1 MELIGTKKES
11 AKMPPRR
18 PIPQEPAPDIPT
30 ERAYEL
36 LSRQLEKL
44 KSFSGLP
51 YQQAEPIEG
60 EWFQLSE
67 KLMARSFGKDSSN
80 YRNFSH
86 AHSAGHYQR
95 RAYGAVGVDHRL
107 HQSNLVARCK
117 AYETALNS
125 TLAELR
131 LDMPEDEIKGT
142 YEPGEEYEFYR
153 DVKFVVGLAHTELF
167 IVDAYLSTE
176 IFDVYAASISRSVRF
191 RLLGANVRPE
201 VIALGVKYASGGN
214 FQFRSSNAIH
224 DRVIFVDQRVW
235 VCGQSLKDAAKKKP
249 TYIVEH
255 DESLMRP
262 IYESVWSSAQP
273 LL

>member
-1 MELIGTKKES
+1 MKLIEPKKES
-11 AKMPPRR
+11 AKMAPRR
-18 PIPQEPAPDIPT
+18 LIPQEPAPDIPA

-36 LSRQLEKL
+36 FSQQLEKL
-44 KSFSGLP
+44 KSFSGLT
-51 YQQAEPIEG
+51 YQQAEPTER

-80 YRNFSH
+80 YRNFSD
-86 AHSAGHYQR
+86 AHSAGRYQR

-107 HQSNLVARCK
+107 HQSNFAARCK
-117 AYETALNS
+117 AYEIALNS
-125 TLAELR
+125 TLAELK
-131 LDMPEDEIKGT
+131 LDMPEDEIKGV
-142 YEPGEEYEFYR
+142 YESGEEYEFYR

-167 IVDAYLSTE
+167 VVDAYLSTE
-176 IFDVYAASISRSVRF
+176 IFDVYAASIPRSVRF

-201 VIALGVKYASGGN
+201 VVALGAKYASGGN
-214 FQFRSSNAIH
+214 FQFRSSSAIH

-235 VCGQSLKDAAKKKP
+235 VCGQSLKDAAKNKP

-262 IYESVWSSAQP
+262 IYESVWNSALP